1 METTHERSSGSLP
14 FRERETVALIM
25 QIETKWAE
33 EHTRNCST
41 DTACEAYVRVHL
53 CVTR

>member
-25 QIETKWAE
+25 QIETKWVE
-33 EHTRNCST
+33 EHTRNCSVCT
-41 DTACEAYVRVHL
+41 CALVRDQIAIAS
-53 CVTR
+53 